1 MCCSSWDKSYTSA
14 LKISCS
20 GALQNISLKIQENFW
35 VPVTQAASKKSK
47 NHYHEKSVMFN
58 NSGPIYNS
66 VKRVCFTYLD
76 LSNSRKSPSVSF
88 CSFMFLYIPLYSF
101 LFLSIPLC
109 SFIFLSIPF
118 CSFIFLYI
126 PFYSFLCLSVPF
138 RSFIFLSIPF
148 YSFLFLSVPFCSFL
162 YSRCT
167 IQKSLIF
174 NNMILKGLKRK

>member
-1 MCCSSWDKSYTSA
+1 MLEAILCLNNIFVHVLFMCCSSWDKSYTSA

-88 CSFMFLYIPLYSF
+88 CSFMFLYIPLYFF
-101 LFLSIPLC
+101 LFLSVPFY
-109 SFIFLSIPF
+109 SFM
-118 CSFIFLYI
+118 FLYI
-126 PFYSFLCLSVPF
+126 PFYSFL
-138 RSFIFLSIPF
+138 FLYIPL
-148 YSFLFLSVPFCSFL
+148 YSFLFLSVPFCSFPFL
-162 YSRCT
+162 YIPFYSFLFLSSPFCSFLFLSV
-167 IQKSLIF
+167 Q
-174 NNMILKGLKRK
+174 